1 MRLAAVAVT
10 KPKISP
16 LVVAVWTVAALLIG
30 AAAQAQISSEQ
41 VRSRY
46 ERQTKGGDID
56 DFVRKLEND
65 DPEQRLDAVRS
76 LGETNDSK
84 AVEYLIQALGDSD
97 MRIKAKS
104 IDALGDLRANEATP
118 VLIQQLFLRQEQES
132 VKRRILASLG
142 KIGDPSA
149 SQPIIEFLQRDLD
162 RDTRGTAIYAL
173 GEIGGADSLEAL
185 ATMEKAEDN
194 ATLQRLAREA
204 AAKVRYHQRVLAS
217 EANGPQDAFP
227 KPKDEPQP

>member
-1 MRLAAVAVT
+1 MRSAPVAVT
-10 KPKISP
+10 KANVSRF
-16 LVVAVWTVAALLIG
+16 VVAACSVAAFFI
-30 AAAQAQISSEQ
+30 AAVADAQISSDQ

-56 DFVRKLEND
+56 DFVRKLDDD
-65 DPEQRLDAVRS
+65 DPERRLEAVRS
-76 LGETNDSK
+76 LGASNDSK
-84 AVEYLIQALGDSD
+84 AVEYLIQALGDPD

-104 IDALGDLRANEATP
+104 IDALGDMRANDATP
-118 VLIQQLFLRQEQES
+118 VLIQQLFLRQEEES

-149 SQPIIEFLQRDLD
+149 SQPIIEFLQCDLD
-162 RDTRGTAIYAL
+162 RDTRGTGIYAL

-185 ATMEKAEDN
+185 AEIEKAEEN

-217 EANGPQDAFP
+217 EANEPQDAFLS
-227 KPKDEPQP
+227 PKDQPPQ